1 VKPGVVALIRT
12 LSFVDAVVSMKK
24 VRLKDMNPVIAE
36 GEKGS
41 IHVFDPWPDEI
52 SAGIRVVKKDSN
64 VPKRPHV
71 HPEKQIIYVIS
82 GSGSITNGEYTIE
95 LEAGDYILLD
105 SNEPHY
111 VSTKNEDLTV
121 FEVKYR
127 V

>member
-1 VKPGVVALIRT
+1 
-12 LSFVDAVVSMKK
+12 
-24 VRLKDMNPVIAE
+24 
-36 GEKGS
+36 
-41 IHVFDPWPDEI
+41 
-52 SAGIRVVKKDSN
+52 